1 MTPCPGRVVEP
12 VTEGDLMDQVRTS
25 VALPWIVAVIGFPI
39 GGFLAQ
45 TIAGPA
51 ATVPA
56 ALLSGLIAGAVIGL
70 AQGIAL
76 ALRGQALVLWVA
88 GTSVALAIA
97 LGIVTAAIGQ
107 IETTTE
113 AIVLGVVSGVLIGGV
128 QAALLMRAGI
138 SNAWLWIAATAAAW
152 AIGWLIT
159 ASVGVALAPGWP
171 VYGLSGAVVS
181 QIITA
186 IALWRLVPSRDALKP
201 AV

>member
-1 MTPCPGRVVEP
+1 
-12 VTEGDLMDQVRTS
+12 MDQVRTS

-56 ALLSGLIAGAVIGL
+56 ALLSGLIAGAVIGS

-76 ALRGQALVLWVA
+76 WLRGQGLVQWVV
-88 GTSVALAIA
+88 GTALALAVA

-113 AIVLGVVSGVLIGGV
+113 AIVLGVVSGVLIGAV
-128 QAALLMRAGI
+128 QAALLIRVGI
-138 SNAWLWIAATAAAW
+138 ANAWIWIPVTAAAW

-159 ASVGVALAPGWP
+159 ASVGVALEPGWP
-171 VYGLSGAVVS
+171 VYGASGALVS

-186 IALWRLVPSRDALKP
+186 VALWRLVPSRNTLKP